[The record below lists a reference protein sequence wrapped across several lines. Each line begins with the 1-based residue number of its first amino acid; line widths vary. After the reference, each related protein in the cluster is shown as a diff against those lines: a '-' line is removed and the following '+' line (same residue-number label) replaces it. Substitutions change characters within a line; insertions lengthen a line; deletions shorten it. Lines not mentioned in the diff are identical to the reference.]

1 MAFIIHGATGAQGAP
16 LLARLARSGQQVVA
30 AVRHP
35 SAVPAAAG
43 ISAVAVDMASADSLE
58 AVYQGAD
65 GVFIHLPLAD
75 EAVRLQYA
83 HHITQAIGRARP
95 QRVVISAGG
104 AVVDAPGSPLQ
115 APADG
120 AVATLIRG
128 VQATGVS
135 LAVVAPRVFLE
146 NLLLPVVLDAVRADG
161 MLRYPLRADC
171 AVSWCSHQDVAD
183 AAARLL
189 LDSAITGV
197 VGVGQLPGLA
207 GPDLAAGFA
216 QHLGRPVVFESLAPA
231 AFGDLLKPLLG
242 EGAAAGVVA
251 FYQALAQAPC
261 HVIASETSAQQLLG
275 LQPRSLPQWLAEM
288 GV

>member
-16 LLARLARSGQQVVA
+16 LLARLARSGQQVAA

-35 SAVPAAAG
+35 AAVQAADG
-43 ISAVAVDMASADSLE
+43 VSAVAVDMASVDSL
-58 AVYQGAD
+58 AAAYQGAD

-83 HHITQAIGRARP
+83 HHITQAIARARP
-95 QRVVISAGG
+95 RRVVISTSG
-104 AVVDAPGSPLQ
+104 AVVDAPGTPLQ
-115 APADG
+115 APADS
-120 AVATLIRG
+120 AVATLMRG

-135 LAVVAPRVFLE
+135 LAVVAPRLFLE

-161 MLRYPLRADC
+161 LLRYPLRADY
-171 AVSWCSHQDVAD
+171 AVSWCSHRDVAD

-189 LDSAITGV
+189 LDSSITGV
-197 VGVGQLPGLA
+197 VGVGQLPGLT

-216 QHLGRPVVFESLAPA
+216 RHLGRPVVFESLAPA

-242 EGAAAGVVA
+242 EAAAAGVVA

-261 HVIASETSAQQLLG
+261 HVIAPETSAQQLLG
-275 LQPRSLPQWLAEM
+275 LQPLSLPQWLAEM

>member
-16 LLARLARSGQQVVA
+16 LLARLAQSSQQVVA

-35 SAVPAAAG
+35 LDVQAADG
-43 ISAVAVDMASADSLE
+43 VSAVAVDMASVDAL
-58 AVYQGAD
+58 AAAYQGAD

-75 EAVRLQYA
+75 ETVRLQYA
-83 HHITQAIGRARP
+83 QQIAQAIGRARP
-95 QRVVISAGG
+95 RRVVISTSG
-104 AVVDAPGSPLQ
+104 AVVDAPGLPLQ

-120 AVATLIRG
+120 AVAQLIRR

-161 MLRYPLRADC
+161 MLRYPLRADY

-183 AAARLL
+183 ASARLL
-189 LDSAITGV
+189 LDSSITGV
-197 VGVGQLPGLA
+197 VGVGQLPGLT

-231 AFGDLLKPLLG
+231 AFGDLLQPLLG
-242 EGAAAGVVA
+242 EAAAVGVVA
-251 FYQALAQAPC
+251 FYQALAQVPC
-261 HVIASETSAQQLLG
+261 YVIAPETSVQQLLG
-275 LQPRSLPQWLAEM
+275 LQPRSVPQWLAEM
-288 GV
+288 RV